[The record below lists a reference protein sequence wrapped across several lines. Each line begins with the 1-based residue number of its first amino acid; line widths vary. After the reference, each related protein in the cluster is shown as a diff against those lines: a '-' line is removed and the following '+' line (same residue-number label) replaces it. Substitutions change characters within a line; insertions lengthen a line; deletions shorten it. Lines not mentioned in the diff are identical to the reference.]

1 MLMVARYHMH
11 FLEEGR
17 WSDCM
22 NEVEENNDCLFCKI
36 VEKKI
41 PADIVYESE
50 DIIAFKDIEPKAPI
64 HCLIIPKKHISTIN
78 DIDGSNS
85 NIIGLMYEAAAQLAR
100 TLNVDKDG
108 YRVVMNCNSN
118 GGQTVYHIHLHFLAG
133 RQLSWPPG

>member
-1 MLMVARYHMH
+1 MH
-11 FLEEGR
+11 FLEEGK

-22 NEVEENNDCLFCKI
+22 NEVGENNDCLFCKI

-85 NIIGLMYEAAAQLAR
+85 NIIGLMYDAAAQLAR

-133 RQLSWPPG
+133 RRFSWPPG

>member
-1 MLMVARYHMH
+1 MLMAGRYHMH
-11 FLEEGR
+11 FLEEGK

-22 NEVEENNDCLFCKI
+22 NGVGENNDCLFCKI

-133 RQLSWPPG
+133 RRLSWPPG

>member
-1 MLMVARYHMH
+1 MLMAGRYHMH
-11 FLEEGR
+11 FLEEGK

-22 NEVEENNDCLFCKI
+22 NEVGENNDCLFCKI

-78 DIDGSNS
+78 DIDESNS
-85 NIIGLMYEAAAQLAR
+85 NIIGLMFEAAAHLAR
-100 TLNVDKDG
+100 FFNVDKDG
-108 YRVVMNCNSN
+108 
-118 GGQTVYHIHLHFLAG
+118 
-133 RQLSWPPG
+133 

>member
-1 MLMVARYHMH
+1 
-11 FLEEGR
+11 LEEGK
-17 WSDCM
+17 WSDYM
-22 NEVEENNDCLFCKI
+22 NESGGNNDCLFCRI

-50 DIIAFKDIEPKAPI
+50 DLIAFKDIKPKAPI

-78 DIDGSNS
+78 DIDESNS

-100 TLNVDKDG
+100 SFDVDKDG

-133 RQLSWPPG
+133 RQLRWPPG

>member
-1 MLMVARYHMH
+1 MLMAGRYHMH
-11 FLEEGR
+11 FLEEGK

-22 NEVEENNDCLFCKI
+22 NEVGENNDCLFCKI

-100 TLNVDKDG
+100 TLNVEKDG

>member
-11 FLEEGR
+11 FLEEGK

-22 NEVEENNDCLFCKI
+22 NEVGENNDCLFCKI

-50 DIIAFKDIEPKAPI
+50 NIIAFKDIEPKAPI

-100 TLNVDKDG
+100 TLNVNKDG

>member
-1 MLMVARYHMH
+1 MH
-11 FLEEGR
+11 FLEEGK

-22 NEVEENNDCLFCKI
+22 NGVGENNDCLFCKI

-50 DIIAFKDIEPKAPI
+50 NIIAFKDIEPKAPI

-78 DIDGSNS
+78 DIVGSNS

-133 RQLSWPPG
+133 RRFSWPPG

>member
-1 MLMVARYHMH
+1 MH
-11 FLEEGR
+11 FLEEGK

-133 RQLSWPPG
+133 RQLGWPPG

>member
-1 MLMVARYHMH
+1 MH
-11 FLEEGR
+11 FLEEGK

-22 NEVEENNDCLFCKI
+22 NEVGENNDCLFCKI

-78 DIDGSNS
+78 DIVGSNS

-133 RQLSWPPG
+133 RRFSWPPG

>member
-1 MLMVARYHMH
+1 MH
-11 FLEEGR
+11 FLEEGK

-22 NEVEENNDCLFCKI
+22 NEVGENNDCLFCKI

-50 DIIAFKDIEPKAPI
+50 NIIAFKDIEPKAPI

-133 RQLSWPPG
+133 RRLSWPPG

>member
-1 MLMVARYHMH
+1 MH
-11 FLEEGR
+11 FLEEGK

-22 NEVEENNDCLFCKI
+22 NEVGENNDCLFCKI

-118 GGQTVYHIHLHFLAG
+118 GGQTVYHIHLHILAG

>member
-1 MLMVARYHMH
+1 MH
-11 FLEEGR
+11 FLEEGK
-17 WSDCM
+17 WSDHM
-22 NEVEENNDCLFCKI
+22 NEVGENNDCLFCRI
-36 VEKKI
+36 VEKKV
-41 PADIVYESE
+41 PADIVYES
-50 DIIAFKDIEPKAPI
+50 DDLIAFKDIEPRAPI

-78 DIDGSNS
+78 DIDRSNS

-100 TLNVDKDG
+100 SFNVDKEG

>member
-1 MLMVARYHMH
+1 MH
-11 FLEEGR
+11 FLEEGK

-22 NEVEENNDCLFCKI
+22 NGVGENNDCLFCKI

-133 RQLSWPPG
+133 RRLSWPPG

>member
-1 MLMVARYHMH
+1 MLMAGRYHMH
-11 FLEEGR
+11 FLEEGK

-22 NEVEENNDCLFCKI
+22 NEVGENNDCLFCKI

-78 DIDGSNS
+78 DIVGSNS

-133 RQLSWPPG
+133 RRLSWPPG

>member
-1 MLMVARYHMH
+1 MH
-11 FLEEGR
+11 FLEEGK

-50 DIIAFKDIEPKAPI
+50 NIIAFKDIEPKAPI

>member
-1 MLMVARYHMH
+1 MLMAERYHMH
-11 FLEEGR
+11 FLEEGK

-22 NEVEENNDCLFCKI
+22 NEVGENNDCLFCKI

-50 DIIAFKDIEPKAPI
+50 DVIAFKDIEPKAPI

-100 TLNVDKDG
+100 TLNVEKDG

>member
-1 MLMVARYHMH
+1 MH
-11 FLEEGR
+11 FLEEGK

-22 NEVEENNDCLFCKI
+22 NEVGEINDCLFCKI

-50 DIIAFKDIEPKAPI
+50 DVIAFKDIEPKAPI

-85 NIIGLMYEAAAQLAR
+85 NIIGLMYEAAVQLAR
-100 TLNVDKDG
+100 IFNVDKDG

>member
-1 MLMVARYHMH
+1 MH
-11 FLEEGR
+11 FLEEGK

-22 NEVEENNDCLFCKI
+22 NEVGENNDCLFCKI

-78 DIDGSNS
+78 DINGSNS
-85 NIIGLMYEAAAQLAR
+85 NIIGLMYEAVAQLAR
-100 TLNVDKDG
+100 SFNVDKDG

-133 RQLSWPPG
+133 RRLSWPPG

>member
-1 MLMVARYHMH
+1 
-11 FLEEGR
+11 
-17 WSDCM
+17 M
-22 NEVEENNDCLFCKI
+22 NEIEENNDCLFCKI

-50 DIIAFKDIEPKAPI
+50 DIIAFNDIEPKAPI
-64 HCLIIPKKHISTIN
+64 HCLIIPKKHITTMN

-85 NIIGLMYEAAAQLAR
+85 NIIGLMYEAAAHLAR

>member
-1 MLMVARYHMH
+1 MH
-11 FLEEGR
+11 FLEEGK
-17 WSDCM
+17 WSDHM
-22 NEVEENNDCLFCKI
+22 NEVGENNDCLFCRI
-36 VEKKI
+36 VEKKV
-41 PADIVYESE
+41 PADIVYESD

-85 NIIGLMYEAAAQLAR
+85 NIIGLMYEAVAQLAR
-100 TLNVDKDG
+100 SFNVDKEG
-108 YRVVMNCNSN
+108 YRVVMNCNSD

>member
-1 MLMVARYHMH
+1 MH
-11 FLEEGR
+11 FLEEGK

-22 NEVEENNDCLFCKI
+22 NEVGENNDCLFCKI

-100 TLNVDKDG
+100 TLNVVKDG

>member
-1 MLMVARYHMH
+1 MH
-11 FLEEGR
+11 FLEEGK

-22 NEVEENNDCLFCKI
+22 NGVEENNDCLFCKI

-50 DIIAFKDIEPKAPI
+50 DVIAFKDIEPKAPI

-133 RQLSWPPG
+133 RRLSWPPG

>member
-1 MLMVARYHMH
+1 MH
-11 FLEEGR
+11 FLEEGK

-22 NEVEENNDCLFCKI
+22 NEVGENNDCLFCKI

-78 DIDGSNS
+78 DIDESNS

>member
-1 MLMVARYHMH
+1 MLMVARYLMH

-17 WSDCM
+17 WSDYM
-22 NEVEENNDCLFCKI
+22 NEVEENNDCLFCNI

>member
-1 MLMVARYHMH
+1 MH
-11 FLEEGR
+11 FLEEGK

-22 NEVEENNDCLFCKI
+22 NEVGKNNDCLFCKI

-64 HCLIIPKKHISTIN
+64 HCLIIPKKHISTMN

-100 TLNVDKDG
+100 SFDVDKDG

-133 RQLSWPPG
+133 RQLRWPPG

>member
-1 MLMVARYHMH
+1 MH
-11 FLEEGR
+11 FLEEGK

-22 NEVEENNDCLFCKI
+22 NEVGENNDCLFCKI

-133 RQLSWPPG
+133 RRFSWPPG

>member
-1 MLMVARYHMH
+1 MLMAVRYHTH
-11 FLEEGR
+11 FLEEGK
-17 WSDCM
+17 WSDYM

-78 DIDGSNS
+78 DIDESNS
-85 NIIGLMYEAAAQLAR
+85 NIIGLMYEAVAQLAKSF
-100 TLNVDKDG
+100 NVDKDG